1 MVEVRSS
8 LRNESHLHSDNNAVA
23 INSLRKNAVS
33 QNPRMREVYYDARAQ
48 GPQQVELA
56 R

>member
-8 LRNESHLHSDNNAVA
+8 LRNESHLLSDNNAA
-23 INSLRKNAVS
+23 AMNSLRKNAIS
-33 QNPRMREVYYDARAQ
+33 QNPRLREVYFDARAQ